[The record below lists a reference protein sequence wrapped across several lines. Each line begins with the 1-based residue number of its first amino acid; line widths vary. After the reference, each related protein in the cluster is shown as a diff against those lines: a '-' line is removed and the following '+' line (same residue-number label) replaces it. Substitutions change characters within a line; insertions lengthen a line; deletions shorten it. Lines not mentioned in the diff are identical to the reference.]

1 MNETV
6 LTVLLT
12 ILIFAIVFV
21 PYYLR
26 TRRKSRKYLA
36 KKKEAISLGQDKPV
50 AQHPLIDQTR
60 CIGCAACVIACPEHA
75 LGIIDGIAE
84 LVHPGKCVGH
94 GLCAEACPVSGIKI
108 VLDPTKST
116 AELPLLDDQFQ
127 SNIPGLYLIGELG
140 GMALI
145 RNAVFQGRA
154 VIDHIVEKMKFQAP
168 APHSGPRLYDV
179 AIVGAGPSGLSAALQ
194 AMERKLD
201 YVLLE
206 KEEHP
211 GGAILSYPRQ
221 KLVMTVP
228 VEIPKYGLLRKR
240 ELSKE
245 ELLSMWEE
253 IIEKTHL
260 RVNAGEKLEDVR
272 KEADIFHVLSSGGHE
287 YLARHVVLALG
298 RRGTPRKL
306 NVPGEDSSK
315 VAYQLLEAVRYK
327 QTRVMVVGAGDAG
340 LEAAIALSK
349 QDGTVVTLI
358 NRGENFLRA
367 KPKNQERIAEAE
379 SAGRI
384 KIFYNSGV
392 FEIHDKTVIINT
404 EDGSREIGN
413 DFVFVFAGGELPTP
427 FLKKIGIAFAQK
439 ERAIAA

>member
-1 MNETV
+1 MNETLV
-6 LTVLLT
+6 TTILTVL
-12 ILIFAIVFV
+12 IFTAVFL
-21 PYYLR
+21 PYYLK
-26 TRRKSRKYLA
+26 TRRKSRKYQSR
-36 KKKEAISLGQDKPV
+36 KQEAIALGQDKPV

-75 LGIIDGIAE
+75 LGIIEGIAE

-108 VLDPTKST
+108 VLDPAKST
-116 AELPLLDDQFQ
+116 AELPRLDESYQ
-127 SNIPGLYLIGELG
+127 SNIPNLYLIGELG

-145 RNAVFQGRA
+145 RNAIFQGRS
-154 VIDHIVEKMKFQAP
+154 VIETIVEKMKFQAP
-168 APHSGPRLYDV
+168 APADGMHLYDV

-201 YVLLE
+201 YVLIE
-206 KEEHP
+206 KEHSP

-245 ELLSMWEE
+245 DLMTMWED
-253 IIEKTHL
+253 IIAKTGL
-260 RVNAGEKLEDVR
+260 QVQCGEKLENIR
-272 KEADIFHVLSSGGHE
+272 QEAGLFRIVTTGNE

-306 NVPGEDSSK
+306 DVPGEDSPK

-327 QTRVMVVGAGDAG
+327 HTRVMVVGAGDAG
-340 LEAAIALSK
+340 LEAAIALAK
-349 QDGTVVTLI
+349 QEGTTVTMI
-358 NRGENFLRA
+358 NRGENFAKA

-379 SAGRI
+379 ATGRI
-384 KIFYNSGV
+384 KVFYNSHV
-392 FEIHDKTVIINT
+392 FEIHEKTVTINT
-404 EDGSREIGN
+404 ADGTRDVGN
-413 DFVFVFAGGELPTP
+413 DFVFVFAGGEMPTP
-427 FLKKIGIAFAQK
+427 FLKKIGIEFATK
-439 ERAIAA
+439 ERPIAA